1 MDNGTLQ
8 LIEKSSF
15 TSDSPDDA
23 LKFLKAGIDN
33 GKIRVREIENFTT
46 YKAPTISQVLNKNYG
61 ADPQPIID
69 SLVRFYQSWM
79 TKQYV
84 VKTEAV
90 EEIHATLM
98 LCWKRKAIG
107 MIRGD
112 FGKGKTKATHSFCS
126 EYEFA
131 RFVQLNSSTNTIS
144 ILNRLADAI
153 GINSFSGS
161 KEDKLQAII
170 RQLKRK
176 PLMLIIDEADE
187 LNPRTLAI
195 LRDIHGDG
203 EYCSI
208 VMIVTHRFDK
218 LIARPELGYLRSRI
232 TIKREIR
239 ETSLVEAKKII
250 DFWSHKLK
258 KDDINK
264 AYTWSMKQYSLR
276 SLVAL
281 MNRAYDIAQM
291 NNQKFIDSECID
303 EAYSWI
309 VD

>member
-1 MDNGTLQ
+1 MIQNSLQ
-8 LIEKSSF
+8 QIERSSF
-15 TSDSPDDA
+15 TSDSPAEA
-23 LKFLKAGIDN
+23 LKFLKAGMES
-33 GKIRVREIENFTT
+33 GSIRVKEIEIFTT
-46 YKAPTISQVLNKNYG
+46 YKAPTISQVLNNNYG

-69 SLVRFYQSWM
+69 ALVRFYQNWM

-90 EEIHATLM
+90 EEIHLTMALA
-98 LCWKRKAIG
+98 WKRKAIA

-112 FGKGKTKATHSFCS
+112 FGKGKTKAAHSYCAEH
-126 EYEFA
+126 EYA
-131 RFVQLNSSTNTIS
+131 RFVQLNSSTNTVS
-144 ILNRLADAI
+144 ILHRISDAI
-153 GINSFSGS
+153 GNIGSAGS

-170 RQLKRK
+170 RHLKRK
-176 PLMLIIDEADE
+176 PLQLVIDEADE
-187 LNPRTLAI
+187 LNPKTLAI

-218 LIARPELGYLRSRI
+218 LIVRPELGYLRSRI

-239 ETSLVEAKKII
+239 DTSFNEAKKII

-258 KDDINK
+258 KADMEK
-264 AYTWSMKQYSLR
+264 AFNWAMKQYSLR

-291 NNQKFIDSECID
+291 NGMKSIDSECID